1 VSRLVEGEFQ
11 IIAAGSYTAHDAVT
25 AEIAMAVNDRFQG
38 NGIGTLLLERLA
50 LLAVMNGFRRF
61 WAVTMAENKPM
72 LDVFRNSGFELHTKV
87 TDGYVEINL
96 SVIPSAASVSR
107 AELRDRISTTVSLRS
122 FFQPRSV
129 AVIGASRNP
138 NNIGGRLLNA
148 LVTNGFQGSIYP
160 INPNAST
167 IASLPSYPSVRSLPE
182 DPDLAVLTVPP
193 SAVLGVIDDCAA
205 RGVKSIVVITAGF
218 AEVGKEGRE
227 LQQKLVERVRGY
239 GMRVTDPTASDC
251 SIPTQRCV

>member
-50 LLAVMNGFRRF
+50 LLAALMNGFRRF

-129 AVIGASRNP
+129 PLFDASRNQHAGCERRTYQKGFRSHMSIP
-138 NNIGGRLLNA
+138 RLVSL
-148 LVTNGFQGSIYP
+148 TNG
-160 INPNAST
+160 
-167 IASLPSYPSVRSLPE
+167 
-182 DPDLAVLTVPP
+182 TV
-193 SAVLGVIDDCAA
+193 GT
-205 RGVKSIVVITAGF
+205 RG
-218 AEVGKEGRE
+218 
-227 LQQKLVERVRGY
+227 Q
-239 GMRVTDPTASDC
+239 
-251 SIPTQRCV
+251 